1 MDKRIIML
9 WCNRKNTHLKDMND
23 LGKNYDK
30 KIFIKKDI
38 YKKNFSPSDF
48 FLFSNTANMYY
59 IVKYLRD
66 TKKSFIP

>member
-30 KIFIKKDI
+30 KIFIKKI
-38 YKKNFSPSDF
+38 
-48 FLFSNTANMYY
+48 FLRP
-59 IVKYLRD
+59 I
-66 TKKSFIP
+66 SFCFPILQICITSLNIFVIQRNRLFRNRI